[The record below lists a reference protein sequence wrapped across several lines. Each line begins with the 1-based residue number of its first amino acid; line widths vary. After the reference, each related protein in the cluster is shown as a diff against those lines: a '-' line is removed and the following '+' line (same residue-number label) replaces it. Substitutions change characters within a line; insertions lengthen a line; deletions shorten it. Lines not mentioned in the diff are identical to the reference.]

1 LVVYLLRE
9 IFSIWNIWSL
19 LVAVLVV
26 VTHREIQPSVA
37 VAVQVDF

>member
-19 LVAVLVV
+19 LVVVLVV
-26 VTHREIQPSVA
+26 VTHRQIWLLAAAA
-37 VAVQVDF
+37 VLADF